1 MSYIF
6 EAIADVRL
14 TTENIQKVIKMYPRD
29 NDWRKLITKHRRDI
43 DALRRGKDL
52 PKKVEDELM
61 QWALDNGEI
70 KSDDVDE
77 LDDFIDSII
86 NEGIVN
92 ENPERTPA
100 VKAARKAHKA
110 GTWDGNVDKE
120 GNPIVHLRGKPY
132 TVVMDE
138 SVNENYNQ
146 DLVLATKNV
155 ARLSNNESGQ
165 DKKDYQAVSRALA
178 QGNLGAVKKVIKGIS
193 TKEIQADLLNILVGY
208 NDLIA
213 KMYPKAVDSKG
224 NLKSGMSVD
233 KMIKEDEDAIYEGL
247 KKSGKGTIDIDYIG
261 DSNLT
266 KKLERKF
273 KIKIK
278 QTGQTTADIS
288 GDYKN
293 IISFL
298 KNNYLMD
305 DGEIEDTFS
314 ELGEEVEEIN
324 EGLPNQ
330 KQLEKDV
337 MDFMKAGRSD
347 GITGLTGI
355 SKSLE
360 QKYKVGPAA
369 ARSAVK
375 KLFNDIVDGTYKG

>member
-6 EAIADVRL
+6 EALAEVRL

-29 NDWRKLITKHRRDI
+29 NDWKKLITKHRRDI
-43 DALRRGKDL
+43 DGLRRGKDL

-61 QWALDNGEI
+61 QWALKNGEI

-77 LDDFIDSII
+77 LDDFIASI
-86 NEGIVN
+86 
-92 ENPERTPA
+92 
-100 VKAARKAHKA
+100 
-110 GTWDGNVDKE
+110 
-120 GNPIVHLRGKPY
+120 
-132 TVVMDE
+132 MDE

-146 DLVLATKNV
+146 DLTLATKNV
-155 ARLSNNESGQ
+155 ARLAQKETGQ

-208 NDLIA
+208 NALIA
-213 KMYPKAVDSKG
+213 KMYPLATDSKG
-224 NLKSGMSVD
+224 NLKGGLTVD
-233 KMIKEDEDAIYEGL
+233 KLIKEGNLKKEDEEINERL
-247 KKSGKGTIDIDYIG
+247 KKSGKGTIDVDYIG

-266 KKLERKF
+266 KKLEKKF
-273 KIKIK
+273 KVKIK
-278 QTGQTTADIS
+278 QTGKTTADVS

-293 IISFL
+293 IINLL
-298 KNNYLMD
+298 KSDAYLMD

-314 ELGEEVEEIN
+314 ELGEWVEEIN

-330 KQLEKDV
+330 KELEKDI
-337 MDFMKAGRSD
+337 MSFMKDGRSD

-360 QKYKVGPAA
+360 QKYKVGPAV

-375 KLFNDIVDGTYKG
+375 KLIGDIVDGKYKG